1 MGGMGW
7 WGLFVWRAHFAG
19 RITCSF
25 HTHAYLARNSLCFER
40 AEWDGGVQMDG
51 EWILMGGKFLCGGR
65 TLLGGLH
72 ARFARMHIWSVIRF
86 AQTVQTKTRS

>member
-1 MGGMGW
+1 
-7 WGLFVWRAHFAG
+7 
-19 RITCSF
+19 
-25 HTHAYLARNSLCFER
+25 
-40 AEWDGGVQMDG
+40 MDG